1 MNKLARVIQGF
12 TVLAILLLFSFTTS
26 FAHVDPPKYVKT
38 NWGNTM
44 TNFALLVDNTQP
56 PGCINILE
64 DNLLVINVRAYFAFN
79 DLHNYPDCYL
89 GYNFGN
95 LETGISPKIE
105 GSDLQLT
112 TIDGIAL
119 YYKEFVFTIDVSS
132 ICTSPGAMAPFNY
145 EIALMTATQQV
156 YPTAD
161 YDGANEI
168 FSAAVFP
175 ENTPGVQQPPYYQGN
190 KTLCCPG
197 QNISVSGRS
206 SDDDANNGQIR
217 PVEISDDVLLGEIK
231 AFPNP
236 FNEFLTL
243 GLPNDFQKSES
254 QIIIRDITGK
264 IRWEGRLTDA
274 FDLTIDT
281 KRLESGIY
289 IVTVLQKNKYLHKRV
304 VKNSL

>member
-1 MNKLARVIQGF
+1 MNKLVKVIQGF
-12 TVLAILLLFSFTTS
+12 TVLTILQLFSFTTS
-26 FAHVDPPKYVKT
+26 FAHVDPPGYIKT
-38 NWGNTM
+38 NWGNPM

-56 PGCINILE
+56 PGCIDILE
-64 DNLLVINVRAYFAFN
+64 DNILVVNARAYFAFN

-112 TIDGIAL
+112 VIDGIAL

-132 ICTSPGAMAPFNY
+132 VCTSPGSMAPFNY
-145 EIALMTATQQV
+145 EIALMTAAQQI

-175 ENTPGVQQPPYYQGN
+175 ENTPGSQQPPYYQGS

-197 QNISVSGRS
+197 QSISVSGRS
-206 SDDDANNGQIR
+206 SGNDDIDEQAEQ
-217 PVEISDDVLLGEIK
+217 VDLAEEIK

-254 QIIIRDITGK
+254 QVIIRDVTGK

-274 FDLTIDT
+274 LGLTIDT
-281 KRLESGIY
+281 QSLESGIY
-289 IVTVLQKNKYLHKRV
+289 IITVLQKNKHLHKKV